1 MICCIDLWDPLVG
14 EVKLKQIGAILQYC
28 IIQALYYVY
37 LCICFFDICWFIH
50 ADWLCANTSNMSRAS
65 SKGRSSTGVKG
76 GRDPA
81 WTQASSLMKFING
94 WSFGLFSGVSA
105 VSFTEGKAVPTCLF
119 LCEVGGTSW
128 ISQVG
133 LGGVGGWCLGRGG
146 GWLFKMIFGM
156 GFDLKFIWAMCFKVI
171 WDLFDICW
179 YDIIFMYF
187 HVMYFDI
194 DWYIIWFVFVWYS
207 ESILYNPLSSLSYNK
222 IWYMLQSPYMC
233 FFFATYMFHA
243 LYILY

>member
-50 ADWLCANTSNMSRAS
+50 ADWLCANTSNMSRES

-171 WDLFDICW
+171 WDLFDIWYMLIW
-179 YDIIFMYF
+179 YDFY
-187 HVMYFDI
+187 VLSRNVLWYRSI
-194 DWYIIWFVFVWYS
+194 DIWFVFVWYS
-207 ESILYNPLSSLSYNK
+207 ESIFWLCLKDSLKLFFCICLVLLKIYYNYN
-222 IWYMLQSPYMC
+222 
-233 FFFATYMFHA
+233 
-243 LYILY
+243 YILY